1 MLIKKWLLIFLY
13 IGLMDWGSRHL
24 TITVETGGGGGR
36 AGHLPTKIV
45 RWAGHLTNSNVLE
58 AGFDSHI
65 TTKHKITHYN

>member
-1 MLIKKWLLIFLY
+1 MATNIFVY
-13 IGLMDWGSRHL
+13 WSDGLGVQAFDHHSRN
-24 TITVETGGGGGR
+24 GGGGR